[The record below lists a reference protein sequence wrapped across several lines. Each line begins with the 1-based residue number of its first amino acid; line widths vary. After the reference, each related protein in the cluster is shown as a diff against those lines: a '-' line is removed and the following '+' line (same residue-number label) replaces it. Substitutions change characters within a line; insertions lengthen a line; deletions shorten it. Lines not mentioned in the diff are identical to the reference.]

1 MFDQRN
7 EGRDVQEG
15 ASLREKGFEVT
26 QQIARTVSRV
36 SIKESVSRVNI
47 KDSIKESSSASDSPA
62 GFNQSRFKRSAVQIS
77 ETEFELK
84 HIKDSRQDIVI
95 KMRDDVEGSRIE
107 WENMPIVLN
116 QAIEQ
121 DYELVKNYPLMC
133 INMALAGLTEEVE
146 GLRPFEEIS

>member
-7 EGRDVQEG
+7 EGRDVQES
-15 ASLREKGFEVT
+15 ASLVKKGFEVT

-36 SIKESVSRVNI
+36 
-47 KDSIKESSSASDSPA
+47 SIKESSSASDSPA

-95 KMRDDVEGSRIE
+95 VMRDDVEGSRIE

>member
-1 MFDQRN
+1 M
-7 EGRDVQEG
+7 QES
-15 ASLREKGFEVT
+15 ASLVKKGFEVT

-36 SIKESVSRVNI
+36 SIKEN
-47 KDSIKESSSASDSPA
+47 SSASASDSPA

-95 KMRDDVEGSRIE
+95 VMRDDVEGSRIE

-116 QAIEQ
+116 QAIE
-121 DYELVKNYPLMC
+121 
-133 INMALAGLTEEVE
+133 
-146 GLRPFEEIS
+146 

>member
-7 EGRDVQEG
+7 EGRDVQES
-15 ASLREKGFEVT
+15 ASLVKKGFEVT

-36 SIKESVSRVNI
+36 SIKEN
-47 KDSIKESSSASDSPA
+47 SSASASDSPA

-95 KMRDDVEGSRIE
+95 VMRDDVEGSRIE